1 MAEQDFGLSFNL
13 MDVRAC
19 YYDVCII
26 CIHYE
31 VNSCIYIWEII
42 YINLINRR
50 GPIVQGIFAKIGPD
64 LELRWWDLISSPVD
78 SIHASGSGSF
88 LLAVIYTGTTK
99 MPHFVIFEATFS
111 KFSGN

>member
-78 SIHASGSGSF
+78 SIVPLVSPKKVTDPTLWG
-88 LLAVIYTGTTK
+88 K
-99 MPHFVIFEATFS
+99 MIFRPRLFHF
-111 KFSGN
+111 